1 MKKIITG
8 LLVSVFL
15 LSISTCAFAD
25 NIGFIDMDRLLM
37 SYKGAKTVQEELQ
50 KKREEYQKVFEE
62 KQKKIEE
69 AKKADKADK
78 EIQELIAKMEEELR
92 PQQEML
98 LRNESEE
105 QRKLLNKIINIG
117 KQVKKE
123 YGIDVI
129 LDKRVVLDGGF
140 DLTDFILDK
149 LNK

>member
-1 MKKIITG
+1 M
-8 LLVSVFL
+8 
-15 LSISTCAFAD
+15 
-25 NIGFIDMDRLLM
+25 
-37 SYKGAKTVQEELQ
+37 
-50 KKREEYQKVFEE
+50 FED

-69 AKKADKADK
+69 AKKSKKTDK

-92 PQQEML
+92 PKQEAL

-105 QRKLLNKIINIG
+105 QRKLLNKIVNIG

-129 LDKRVVLDGGF
+129 MDKRVVLDGGF